1 MASMGR
7 ISRAPI
13 LAAVGLLLVVGA
25 AQAGSDPVLNCQ
37 ADKVTAAGIRAACL
51 AGEQAKALQGSKANP
66 GDCEAVF
73 DAALAKAD
81 KDAAKKGV
89 TCRYLDN
96 HDGTISDLN
105 TLLMWEKKDEPGS
118 GTEHDSSVK
127 KTWADAFEWAA
138 NLAQPPT
145 THDPTSTLGSF
156 AGYTDWRLPSISEL
170 ITILDTSIDINCAS
184 GTSTS
189 PCIDPIFRS
198 GDSFTAGGYWSST
211 TFEETPTSA
220 WMIDFS
226 NGVVNQFNKVPD
238 PPGGDPQSGIRYVR
252 AVRGGR

>member
-1 MASMGR
+1 MASIRG
-7 ISRAPI
+7 ISMARM
-13 LAAVGLLLVVGA
+13 LAGVGLVLVGCA
-25 AQAGSDPVLNCQ
+25 AQAGSDAALNCQ

-51 AGEQAKALQGSKANP
+51 AGEQAKALQGGKANP
-66 GDCEAVF
+66 VNCEDTF

-96 HDGTISDLN
+96 QDGTISDLN
-105 TLLMWEKKDEPGS
+105 TLLMWEKKVAQTAS
-118 GTEHDSSVK
+118 VHDYQDQY
-127 KTWADAFEWAA
+127 TWSDAFEWAA
-138 NLAQPPT
+138 SLGQPPT
-145 THDPTSTLGSF
+145 TYDPTPALGNF
-156 AGYTDWRLPSISEL
+156 AGRTDWRLPTISEL
-170 ITILDTSIDINCAS
+170 ITIWMDTSIGNDPQNSCIF
-184 GTSTS
+184 GTSDS

-226 NGVVNQFNKVPD
+226 NGVVSQFSKEPNSGS
-238 PPGGDPQSGIRYVR
+238 PGTRYVR